1 MSKETITV
9 EVTSEV
15 ALAYLSAP
23 AEQQKKMSRLFEICL
38 KPEQVQARLDVADA
52 VRALQAGS
60 VAKGTQNISAVEI
73 ESEIQTVRQQRRL

>member
-1 MSKETITV
+1 
-9 EVTSEV
+9 
-15 ALAYLSAP
+15 
-23 AEQQKKMSRLFEICL
+23 MSRLFEICL
-38 KPEQVQARLDVADA
+38 NPEQVQARLDVADA